1 MIGQEALRHLAVY
14 CISEAVCGRQRED
27 NFRIWSCG
35 AAMAGL
41 DFLSSV
47 IQDLLGNMVQGEFDR
62 LSSFFLD
69 DGRSKDIALDSV
81 PADVFHIAPTKTRI
95 TTKDEGVPDFM
106 ILHRLLD
113 ETQVFIRF
121 QKFLQFFTGIGL

>member
-47 IQDLLGNMVQGEFDR
+47 IQDLLGNMVKGQFNG
-62 LSSFFLD
+62 LSGFLLD
-69 DGRSKDIALDSV
+69 DGRGKDIVLDL
-81 PADVFHIAPTKTRI
+81 APS
-95 TTKDEGVPDFM
+95 ES
-106 ILHRLLD
+106 
-113 ETQVFIRF
+113 
-121 QKFLQFFTGIGL
+121 FTSHQRRPV